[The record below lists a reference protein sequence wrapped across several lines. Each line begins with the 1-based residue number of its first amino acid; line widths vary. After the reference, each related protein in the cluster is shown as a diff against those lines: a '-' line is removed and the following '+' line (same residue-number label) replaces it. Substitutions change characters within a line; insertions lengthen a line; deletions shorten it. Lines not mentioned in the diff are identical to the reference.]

1 MKKMKLIGEKNSE
14 SKQNDLDSSLI
25 FLVGKNFYQKVYNE
39 SLIYIALF
47 LGGENTFDDNS

>member
-1 MKKMKLIGEKNSE
+1 MKLIGEKNSE